1 MSRMNLRY
9 LAAGLAAVLSAGY
22 ALTAGAQVR
31 PQVLVEQRHSAMVLQ
46 GKYLY
51 SLLPMASDKIPYN
64 ANIVARNAAYL
75 EVLTQMAWDGF
86 DPATAGEKNTR
97 ALPEI
102 YSDPAAFK
110 AAEEKLHVEVARFSA
125 TVKTGNEQEIKT
137 GMVELNKVCNGCHDK
152 FRARR

>member
-1 MSRMNLRY
+1 MSMNRLV
-9 LAAGLAAVLSAGY
+9 AGLAVVLSVGY
-22 ALTAGAQVR
+22 ALSAGAQVR
-31 PQVLVEQRHSAMVLQ
+31 PQVLVEQRHSAMELQ

-51 SLLPMASDKIPYN
+51 SLLPMASGKIPYN
-64 ANIVARNAAYL
+64 AGIVARNAAYL

-102 YSDPAAFK
+102 FSDPAAFK
-110 AAEEKLHVEVARFSA
+110 AAEDKLHAEIAKFSA
-125 TVKTGNEQEIKT
+125 TVKAGNEQDIKT

-152 FRARR
+152 FRSRR